1 MRSDSPTPYG
11 NREHR
16 PASGPGGWISYFS
29 RTQRPPTLVINPADD
44 SDFEANVHSK
54 LPDASNPEALQ
65 ESLRSQYPLVV
76 VHRRE
81 LSSEPI
87 TIWYVYRDGRW
98 RP

>member
-11 NREHR
+11 NRHR
-16 PASGPGGWISYFS
+16 TAFDLNAWISHLS
-29 RTQRPPTLVINPADD
+29 RPSKPPTVVINPADD
-44 SDFEANVHSK
+44 SDFEAHVK
-54 LPDASNPEALQ
+54 TQLPDAKDPEELQ
-65 ESLRSQYPLVV
+65 ESLRTEYPRVV

-87 TIWYVYRDGRW
+87 SIWYVYRDGRW